1 MINQG
6 NNIAIIR
13 NYLKKTNL
21 DIIDL
26 IGIITVLIIKKDVIK
41 KNSDVG
47 EFVNNILKVKFPEY
61 VIRSRTLIAARVSRI
76 LLELDDDKIENI
88 KENILKYIDKIDIE
102 DMNKESSTPK
112 KNKKKNENKKLE
124 KWLKGL

>member
-88 KENILKYIDKIDIE
+88 KEKIF
-102 DMNKESSTPK
+102 K
-112 KNKKKNENKKLE
+112 
-124 KWLKGL
+124 